1 MSLAVLQDLILVVSR
16 SLDLDNIINNALDK
30 IMELFQCTF
39 TTMYLADQR
48 TGDLVLRA
56 QRGISLAEMAKLKK
70 KRQRGEGLASMMEPR
85 AEVIVFEDIDH
96 DSRYGSR
103 QGFAKQIG
111 CHSIVFLPLI
121 GKEKMLGSLAM
132 THRDPHRYTA
142 DQIQLFTA
150 IGYLIGTAIENAYLY
165 MEKIKDT
172 EKLTKALEKLNL
184 AQAAANAG
192 TWEWDLRTN
201 ENFWS
206 EELWKL
212 LGLEPSCGAPSYKLF
227 LATVHHDDCPRIKQL
242 ARATALRA
250 AEISAEW
257 RVNTSDGIVRWL
269 MCRARPMRNVDG
281 AVDGYI
287 GIIFDITERKQAEE
301 QILSLSN
308 TDQLTGLCNRRGF
321 ITLAEQQL
329 KIAARSNTGLI
340 LLFADLDDL
349 KWINDNLGHNRGDEA
364 IAEAAS
370 ILKEACR
377 KEDIIARIGGD
388 EFLVLTS
395 GWALN
400 KPDILRDRIQQYV
413 DLHNARQDRDYTIS
427 MSIGMAYKD
436 HETFDISSSIEALMS
451 EADALMYEQK
461 RCKRYQLGHER
472 TPKRGQQKG

>member
-1 MSLAVLQDLILVVSR
+1 MPESTSTQGQDRFMALAMLQDLIQVVSR

-39 TTMYLADQR
+39 TTMYLADQA
-48 TGDLVLRA
+48 TGEHVLRA
-56 QRGISLAEMAKLKK
+56 QRGISADDFARLR
-70 KRQRGEGLASMMEPR
+70 KRRQPGEGLASIVVPSAR
-85 AEVIVFEDIDH
+85 VIVFEDINH
-96 DSRYGSR
+96 DPRYGSR
-103 QGFAKQIG
+103 QGFARQVG
-111 CHSIVFLPLI
+111 CHSLVFLPLI

-132 THRDPHRYTA
+132 THRDPHRYSA

-150 IGYLIGTAIENAYLY
+150 IGYLIGTALENAYLY
-165 MEKIKDT
+165 LEKIKDT

-212 LGLEPSCGAPSYKLF
+212 LGLEPGSGAPSYRLF
-227 LATVHHDDCPRIKQL
+227 LETVHQDDRPRIKQL
-242 ARATALRA
+242 ARAMALRA
-250 AEISAEW
+250 AELNTEW
-257 RVNTSDGIVRWL
+257 RVNTSDAIVRWL
-269 MCRARPMRNVDG
+269 MCRARPMMNVDG
-281 AVDGYI
+281 AVAGYI
-287 GIIFDITERKQAEE
+287 GIIFDITERKHAEE

-321 ITLAEQQL
+321 ITLAGQQL
-329 KIAARSNTGLI
+329 KNAARSNMGLI

-364 IAEAAS
+364 IIEAAS
-370 ILKEACR
+370 ILQEACR
-377 KEDIIARIGGD
+377 QEDIIARIGGD

-400 KPDILRDRIQQYV
+400 KPDILRNRIQQYV
-413 DLHNARQDRDYTIS
+413 DIHNARKDRDYTIS

-436 HETFDISSSIEALMS
+436 HETHDISSSIDALMS

-461 RCKRYQLGHER
+461 RCKR
-472 TPKRGQQKG
+472 